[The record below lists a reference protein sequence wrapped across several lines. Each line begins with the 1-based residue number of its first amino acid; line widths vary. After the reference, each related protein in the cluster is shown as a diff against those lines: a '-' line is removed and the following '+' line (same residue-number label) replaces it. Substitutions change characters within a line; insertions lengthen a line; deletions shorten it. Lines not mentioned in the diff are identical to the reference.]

1 MGKKEPSA
9 KTTTI
14 MSYLSLIIIVLLII
28 FLVKSCSSKKETFD
42 FSSVPEYEVIK
53 VDDLSLD
60 RFIRLN
66 YYIKASDNYTKEQ
79 IELIAKA
86 IVEKEKE
93 ERKVSTISFVF
104 YSENDDISGGV
115 PSIGTGEWA
124 PYGDWSK
131 AMEVEPGDYSK
142 HEYKFDFNKKF

>member
-104 YSENDDISGGV
+104 YS
-115 PSIGTGEWA
+115 SIA
-124 PYGDWSK
+124 FDQSPYGDWSK